1 MKPADAPKKS
11 QEDDS
16 DDLTVRSS
24 DLFSTSSSSSNGPST
39 KSPRKEKSVSPMKPV
54 DAPNKSQED
63 DSEDLT
69 VRSSDLFS
77 ASSSS
82 NGPVTKEI
90 ATDDEEES
98 DIVETFVKS
107 RNLGGKPLSDT
118 DPKVKP
124 KKSSAK
130 SPSKGKQPKVPMIA
144 VAENVQG
151 KKCYFRLVEM
161 TQEEVDAI
169 DGVCIPYK
177 LM

>member
-1 MKPADAPKKS
+1 MKPVDAQKKS

-16 DDLTVRSS
+16 DDPSVKSS
-24 DLFSTSSSSSNGPST
+24 DLFSSSSSSNGPMT
-39 KSPRKEKSVSPMKPV
+39 
-54 DAPNKSQED
+54 
-63 DSEDLT
+63 T
-69 VRSSDLFS
+69 
-77 ASSSS
+77 
-82 NGPVTKEI
+82 EI
-90 ATDDEEES
+90 AADDEEEF

-107 RNLGGKPLSDT
+107 RNLGRKPLSES

-124 KKSSAK
+124 KQPLANPK
-130 SPSKGKQPKVPMIA
+130 PLSKRKEPKVPMIA

>member
-1 MKPADAPKKS
+1 MKPVNAQKKG

-16 DDLTVRSS
+16 DDPSVKSS
-24 DLFSTSSSSSNGPST
+24 DLFPSSSSSNGPMT
-39 KSPRKEKSVSPMKPV
+39 
-54 DAPNKSQED
+54 
-63 DSEDLT
+63 T
-69 VRSSDLFS
+69 
-77 ASSSS
+77 
-82 NGPVTKEI
+82 EI
-90 ATDDEEES
+90 AADDDDEEEF

-107 RNLGGKPLSDT
+107 RNLGRKPLSER

-124 KKSSAK
+124 KQPPANPK
-130 SPSKGKQPKVPMIA
+130 PLSKGKQPNVPMIA